1 MDISNLLSGTV
12 PATFVIG
19 PLVILIIM
27 LVVMAAR
34 KASPVTPS
42 VVPGAVVS
50 PQSTQTVSPQTN
62 SITSAPTPT
71 AVPITSTAPST
82 APQVAETSQL
92 PPVTQAPAATPIPEP
107 VSIPQPVAV
116 PTPTPTSPP
125 LPVSVATSE
134 VLQESALDSTSQST
148 IATIPSE
155 KPPTIQEV
163 EPSQVEV
170 SSVQGSSFITVSDGV
185 ATALPEQVTPISP
198 TSSSISTENIP
209 PVASWKPVG
218 QATPSVDQTDTE
230 AGKQAQAQA

>member
-50 PQSTQTVSPQTN
+50 PQSTQTVSQQTN

-71 AVPITSTAPST
+71 VVPITSTV
-82 APQVAETSQL
+82 PQVVETPQSS
-92 PPVTQAPAATPIPEP
+92 PVTQAPVVTPIPEP

-116 PTPTPTSPP
+116 PIPTPTSPP

-134 VLQESALDSTSQST
+134 VLQESALNNAGQST
-148 IATIPSE
+148 ITAIPSE
-155 KPPTIQEV
+155 KPPTVQEV
-163 EPSQVEV
+163 EPSQLEV
-170 SSVQGSSFITVSDGV
+170 SSVQGSSFITVSEGV
-185 ATALPEQVTPISP
+185 ATTLPEQVTPISP
-198 TSSSISTENIP
+198 ASSSISTENIP
-209 PVASWKPVG
+209 PVASWKPVE
-218 QATPSVDQTDTE
+218 QATTSVDQTDTE
-230 AGKQAQAQA
+230 AEKQAQA